1 VGQARPRAERTRSP
15 NEAYP
20 SAAADPCAGSLP
32 YIRKLSIE
40 EKCFKLGILVNPS
53 LFFSGVSGACHSA
66 RVAIDGAQSTG
77 KTTVFH
83 HLRNTLPGRTKFIPE
98 ASREVAGRFGVVGA
112 SDWPG
117 LIADQR
123 RLREFFEAE
132 EAFQRLAEG
141 GCGAFVVDSSL
152 YLIRAYREYF
162 GVPPLPGECGEF
174 TYDLIL
180 YCPAIQCGVEDG
192 FRFLAGRADV
202 DRLCRD
208 TLRRCHRGQL
218 IELPP
223 DESRLLRAE
232 EAVLGCLKR
241 WGQGGVVGNGA
252 L

>member
-1 VGQARPRAERTRSP
+1 VGQGRPRAERTSSP
-15 NEAYP
+15 KEVSP

-32 YIRKLSIE
+32 CTRELSIE
-40 EKCFKLGILVNPS
+40 EKCSKLGILVNS
-53 LFFSGVSGACHSA
+53 STFFSGVPRACHRA
-66 RVAIDGAQSTG
+66 RVAIDGAQCTG
-77 KTTVFH
+77 KTTVFQ
-83 HLRNTLPGRTKFIPE
+83 HLRSTLPGRTKFIPE
-98 ASREVAGRFGVVGA
+98 TSREVAGQFGVVGA

-174 TYDLIL
+174 AYDLIL
-180 YCPAIQCGVEDG
+180 YCPAVRCGVEDG

-202 DRLCRD
+202 DQLCRD

-218 IELPP
+218 IELPA
-223 DESRLLRAE
+223 DESRFLRAE
-232 EAVLGCLKR
+232 EAVLGCLEQ